1 MDSFNHLD
9 DLIILSGPAALP
21 PLSLL
26 NILLMSSNNFGSNL
40 NFGFNTNYFSP
51 LVQQQP
57 SFGGHTFFVDLQF
70 SVLPTYDRNDRML
83 NPSSFVKHVSIIS
96 YWFGWVGRI
105 KV

>member
-70 SVLPTYDRNDRML
+70 SVLPTCDRNDRML
-83 NPSSFVKHVSIIS
+83 NPSFFVKHVSIIS
-96 YWFGWVGRI
+96 TWFCSVGKI